1 MIKKFLIAVFLI
13 PCIGFADFI
22 THELKQ
28 SELSINAYLS
38 LGYEVITI
46 SADKESNYLH
56 LVNYKESSYVYC
68 IIEID
73 RGNVLHSCFTE

>member
-1 MIKKFLIAVFLI
+1 MVRKFLIAFFLL

-28 SELSINAYLS
+28 SELSVNSFLN
-38 LGYEVITI
+38 LGYEIITI
-46 SADKESNYLH
+46 SADKDSNYLH
-56 LVNYKESSYVYC
+56 LVNYEESAYVYC

-73 RGNVLHSCFTE
+73 RGRVLHSCFTE

>member
-1 MIKKFLIAVFLI
+1 MIRKFLIAVFLI